1 MLIVSFLSAAPGGDK
16 GRPDQFLLESN
27 WCLPLEVT
35 PAIVRHVTRVFPD
48 DPAELKQLLNT
59 ALDELERLKL
69 TLEVVGTTDLDA
81 GILNRTGVLESLER
95 GRRWMAR
102 RGDIYGLVVARFPLL
117 RPLDP
122 ANAADLDL
130 IQHLAA
136 TIGAG
141 VREVDEVGRI
151 DDLTYAATLQDLKPG
166 TIRVVVDR
174 VRTLLSKTL
183 TSMPDLGHF
192 KIAAVEV
199 LNAGHTSGTVL
210 DAAIRMADQS
220 VMDGQS
226 VGQL

>member
-1 MLIVSFLSAAPGGDK
+1 
-16 GRPDQFLLESN
+16 
-27 WCLPLEVT
+27 
-35 PAIVRHVTRVFPD
+35 VTRQLPD
-48 DPAELKQLLNT
+48 DSEALKELLNE
-59 ALDELERLKL
+59 ALDELDRLKL

-102 RGDIYGLVVARFPLL
+102 RGDIYGLVVVRFPML
-117 RPLDP
+117 RALDP
-122 ANAADLDL
+122 ANDTDLEL
-130 IQHLAA
+130 IKHLAA

-166 TIRVVVDR
+166 TIRIVVER
-174 VRTLLSKTL
+174 VQSLLAKTL
-183 TSMPDLGHF
+183 TSTPDVGHF
-192 KIAAVEV
+192 KLGAVEI

-210 DAAIRMADQS
+210 DAAIRMADQAA
-220 VMDGQS
+220 VDGNS

>member
-1 MLIVSFLSAAPGGDK
+1 M
-16 GRPDQFLLESN
+16 
-27 WCLPLEVT
+27 
-35 PAIVRHVTRVFPD
+35 TRQFPD
-48 DPAELKQLLNT
+48 DPAELEKLLND

-102 RGDIYGLVVARFPLL
+102 RGDIYGLVVARFPML
-117 RPLDP
+117 RQLD
-122 ANAADLDL
+122 ASDATDLEL
-130 IQHLAA
+130 IKHLAA

-166 TIRVVVDR
+166 TIRIVVER
-174 VRTLLSKTL
+174 VQTLLGKTL
-183 TSMPDLGHF
+183 TSTPDIGHF
-192 KIAAVEV
+192 KLGAVEV

-210 DAAIRMADQS
+210 DAGVRMADQAP
-220 VMDGQS
+220 VDGAG

>member
-1 MLIVSFLSAAPGGDK
+1 M
-16 GRPDQFLLESN
+16 
-27 WCLPLEVT
+27 
-35 PAIVRHVTRVFPD
+35 TRDLPD
-48 DPAELKQLLNT
+48 DPDELKLLLRN
-59 ALDELERLKL
+59 ALDELDRLKL

-81 GILNRTGVLESLER
+81 GILNRTGILESLER

-102 RGDIYGLVVARFPLL
+102 RGDIYGLVVTRFPLL
-117 RPLDP
+117 RQLDSADP
-122 ANAADLDL
+122 TDLDV

-151 DDLTYAATLQDLKPG
+151 DNLTYAATLQDLKPG

-174 VRTLLSKTL
+174 VGTLLGNTL
-183 TSMPDLGHF
+183 TSMPELGHF
-192 KIAAVEV
+192 KVGAIEV

-220 VMDGQS
+220 AIDGTHI
-226 VGQL
+226 GQL

>member
-1 MLIVSFLSAAPGGDK
+1 
-16 GRPDQFLLESN
+16 
-27 WCLPLEVT
+27 VT
-35 PAIVRHVTRVFPD
+35 HQLPD
-48 DPAELKQLLNT
+48 DPEALTALLND

-69 TLEVVGTTDLDA
+69 TLEVVGTTDLEA

-102 RGDIYGLVVARFPLL
+102 RGDIYGLVVARFPML
-117 RPLDP
+117 RTLDP
-122 ANAADLDL
+122 SNPVDLEL
-130 IQHLAA
+130 IKHLAA

-166 TIRVVVDR
+166 TIRIVVER
-174 VRTLLSKTL
+174 LQSLLSKTL
-183 TSMPDLGHF
+183 TSTPDVGHF
-192 KIAAVEV
+192 KIGAVEV

-210 DAAIRMADQS
+210 DAGIRMADQAA
-220 VMDGQS
+220 VDGAG

>member
-1 MLIVSFLSAAPGGDK
+1 MLMVILQSTKRTVAKAPDLA
-16 GRPDQFLLESN
+16 RVET
-27 WCLPLEVT
+27 LPLGL
-35 PAIVRHVTRVFPD
+35 PAAIVEVVTRSLSD
-48 DPAELKQLLNT
+48 DPAELEEQLNA

-81 GILNRTGVLESLER
+81 GILNRTGILESLER

-122 ANAADLDL
+122 ADPKDLEL

-166 TIRVVVDR
+166 TIRIVVDR
-174 VRTLLSKTL
+174 VRNLLTSTL

-192 KIAAVEV
+192 KVGAVEV

-220 VMDGQS
+220 TIDGQS

>member
-1 MLIVSFLSAAPGGDK
+1 M
-16 GRPDQFLLESN
+16 
-27 WCLPLEVT
+27 
-35 PAIVRHVTRVFPD
+35 TRVLPD
-48 DPAELKQLLNT
+48 DPAELKNLLDA

-102 RGDIYGLVVARFPLL
+102 RGDIYGLVVVRFPLL
-117 RPLDP
+117 RRLDP
-122 ANAADLDL
+122 TDSGDLDL

-174 VRTLLSKTL
+174 VQTLLSKTL
-183 TSMPDLGHF
+183 MSMPDLGHF
-192 KIAAVEV
+192 KLGAVEV

-210 DAAIRMADQS
+210 EAAIRISDQAS
-220 VMDGQS
+220 IDNHR

>member
-1 MLIVSFLSAAPGGDK
+1 MVVSRSL
-16 GRPDQFLLESN
+16 
-27 WCLPLEVT
+27 
-35 PAIVRHVTRVFPD
+35 PD
-48 DPAELKQLLNT
+48 DPNELKKLLSD
-59 ALDELERLKL
+59 ALSELDRLKI

-81 GILNRTGVLESLER
+81 GILNRTGILESLER

-117 RPLDP
+117 RPLNPSDP
-122 ANAADLDL
+122 ADLEL

-151 DDLTYAATLQDLKPG
+151 DELTYAATLQDLKPG
-166 TIRVVVDR
+166 TVRVVVDR
-174 VRTLLSKTL
+174 ISTLLRNTVV
-183 TSMPDLGHF
+183 SMPDLGHF
-192 KIAAVEV
+192 KIGAVEV

-220 VMDGQS
+220 SSDGHS
-226 VGQL
+226 IGQL